1 MTNPEPSSIPI
12 EEVLRQDQAAG
23 ARARRRRARR
33 MIVPPD
39 AQGQSALF
47 TSLARRAHPT
57 FELFIY
63 SGLCGA
69 LLGLGYLLDS
79 QPVLLLA
86 ILLAPLMTPW
96 VGMLLAILA
105 GSGRFFFETVM
116 ALLISAIFVVIT
128 GALAGFAA
136 RLFLPRT
143 FDSLH
148 IHSRLW
154 LPELGVLALGA
165 ILLVA
170 SFVRS
175 EAKPFLPSVVIAYTF
190 FLPVSA
196 AGFGLGSGVNDVWPY
211 GVFVFLAHFALASII
226 GLLTLLA
233 LRLRPSAGGWFFIA
247 VAILTAVAALV
258 FLMGSG
264 AALALGQ
271 PQPPAPVAVATDPS
285 PTPNLPS
292 GADISSSATP
302 SATPTANEPTR
313 VPITLEVTLPPS
325 ETPTVTLTFEPTPV
339 QARILAEEGGGA
351 TLRQTPAG
359 NGITQLE
366 NYTIVQVLPETEE
379 VSGWTWAHII
389 VDQNGVKRT
398 GWVLQVLL
406 DIATPVP
413 TWQPSA
419 TPTQTPVQ

>member
-1 MTNPEPSSIPI
+1 
-12 EEVLRQDQAAG
+12 
-23 ARARRRRARR
+23 
-33 MIVPPD
+33 
-39 AQGQSALF
+39 
-47 TSLARRAHPT
+47 
-57 FELFIY
+57 
-63 SGLCGA
+63 
-69 LLGLGYLLDS
+69 
-79 QPVLLLA
+79 
-86 ILLAPLMTPW
+86 
-96 VGMLLAILA
+96 
-105 GSGRFFFETVM
+105 
-116 ALLISAIFVVIT
+116 
-128 GALAGFAA
+128 
-136 RLFLPRT
+136 
-143 FDSLH
+143 
-148 IHSRLW
+148 
-154 LPELGVLALGA
+154 
-165 ILLVA
+165 
-170 SFVRS
+170 
-175 EAKPFLPSVVIAYTF
+175 
-190 FLPVSA
+190 
-196 AGFGLGSGVNDVWPY
+196 
-211 GVFVFLAHFALASII
+211 VFVFLAHFALASII